1 MIFLGWNDVD
11 MTLVIFLPK
20 MHGFHWHLFCTYFQ
34 KKVHE
39 NGGGRGREN
48 GYRQK
53 NNIIR
58 IVNIQTI
65 LFKGLPSTV
74 WQMSGK
80 TQLYIF
86 FSGAFH
92 TTQWVD
98 WIPLSLTSPTYFE
111 GFWIFTLYIWIFYI
125 FLKYGIGW
133 CPKLP
138 PPPPKC
144 TKLPLP
150 PPHFCQLD
158 FSSLLVDL
166 RRKIHFRFY

>member
-1 MIFLGWNDVD
+1 MRPLCYFDDFFWLKRRRYDTGDFFYQKCTAFIDIFFAL
-11 MTLVIFLPK
+11 IF
-20 MHGFHWHLFCTYFQ
+20 
-34 KKVHE
+34 KKKSMRT
-39 NGGGRGREN
+39 GGE

-58 IVNIQTI
+58 IVNTQTI

-133 CPKLP
+133 CTKLP
-138 PPPPKC
+138 PPP
-144 TKLPLP
+144 L
-150 PPHFCQLD
+150 CQLD

-166 RRKIHFRFY
+166 QRKIHFRFY

>member
-1 MIFLGWNDVD
+1 MRPLCYFDDFFGLKRRRYDTGDFFTKNARLSLTSFL
-11 MTLVIFLPK
+11 
-20 MHGFHWHLFCTYFQ
+20 HLFS
-34 KKVHE
+34 KKSPWE
-39 NGGGRGREN
+39 RGGGGEN

-58 IVNIQTI
+58 IVNTQTI

-133 CPKLP
+133 CTKLP
-138 PPPPKC
+138 PP
-144 TKLPLP
+144 T
-150 PPHFCQLD
+150 FV
-158 FSSLLVDL
+158 S
-166 RRKIHFRFY
+166 